1 MRSHH
6 ERKSATSRRGS
17 TIVEFAVVAMLL
29 LSVMFACF
37 EFDRMLL
44 TYTSLANAARAGARY
59 AIVHGNTGGIVS
71 GPGDDPA
78 SVITV
83 VKRMAVMGLLKTD
96 SLVVRVRYPDGNN
109 EPGSRVTVTVEY
121 PYNPWFA
128 LPIRP
133 NLVST
138 SAGVIVY

>member
-1 MRSHH
+1 
-6 ERKSATSRRGS
+6 
-17 TIVEFAVVAMLL
+17 MLL
-29 LSVMFACF
+29 IIVMFACF

-44 TYTSLANAARAGARY
+44 TYTSLANSARVGARY

-83 VKRMAVMGLLKTD
+83 VKNMAVLGLLKTD
-96 SLVVRVRYPDGNN
+96 RLTVWVRYPDGRNT
-109 EPGSRVTVTVEY
+109 PGSRVTVTVQY
-121 PYNPWFA
+121 PYDPWV
-128 LPIRP
+128 PIPVRP